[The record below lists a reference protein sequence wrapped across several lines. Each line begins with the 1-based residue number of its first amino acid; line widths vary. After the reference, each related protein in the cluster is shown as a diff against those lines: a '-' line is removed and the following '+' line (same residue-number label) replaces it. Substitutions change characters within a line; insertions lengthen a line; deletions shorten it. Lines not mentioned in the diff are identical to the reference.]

1 MVHARRSNL
10 DEHFARARRRP
21 RNIVNDETVIRAGIF
36 DADGFHCCS
45 VLALRGPRALRNIN
59 GRNDGRKIMAIDP
72 EELLPKKKMPEI
84 VMGQDLS
91 TLSEHELSLR
101 IEMLN
106 EEIVRHNEAIK
117 ARQAT
122 KLAADSFFK
131 R

>member
-1 MVHARRSNL
+1 MR
-10 DEHFARARRRP
+10 DP
-21 RNIVNDETVIRAGIF
+21 RI
-36 DADGFHCCS
+36 
-45 VLALRGPRALRNIN
+45 LRNIN
-59 GRNDGRKIMAIDP
+59 SESDGRKIMAIDP

-84 VMGQDLS
+84 VLGQDIS
-91 TLSEHELSLR
+91 ALSEHELSLR

-106 EEIVRHNEAIK
+106 AEIARHNEAIK